1 MGYYYDIPD
10 QGRSSSTGMR
20 MIAVLVI
27 LMLILAGGM
36 ALLLRFGGDNGVIVP
51 DSERI
56 RVAVLDSGIDIDST
70 LEGRVVAEKSFVLP
84 QYGYTST
91 DLSVNDSRPDGYPHG
106 TTVAKAVVDSSAN
119 TVIVNG
125 RVLGQEGLATPA
137 GLIAAIY
144 WAVEQNCSVINLSLG
159 SSPTFGDP
167 LQAAVEWAFDQGV
180 VVVAAAGNEDDRNL
194 TGTSITSPSVFS
206 KCLAVGGLGTTGQ
219 PLGFTSHGPAAA
231 GYMKPDICAAGYYN
245 TVDGQYQGTS
255 FASPRVAAAAADLI
269 AYSQLNNITYTPGS
283 IMTALLLG
291 ATDLLYPEY
300 IVGAGRVNVQNSIQ
314 ILDSNSEQFE
324 LPELVYAHPASLP
337 LDYEVLFYED
347 TYRFDLQIFT
357 SGVTT
362 FDVVINAENTSMY
375 EIADE
380 VTINQ
385 TGFVPLTINVPSS
398 ISPAV
403 VFDATIDFHSALS
416 MNASIDIEFTSE
428 AALARIA
435 FDTSLTPWSIDTHY
449 GQFRDY
455 YRTLTENGI
464 SVTEI
469 RNESEIS
476 LNYLEEFDGVVLLDP
491 FTWDLNE
498 TDPLNANFF
507 SLPYD
512 PSTKQ
517 AYQDYYLGGGGIFV
531 SALSNLT
538 LNINRLNDF
547 INWTGF
553 SFGMQR
559 IPLGDSP
566 TLITNINPAHPITD
580 GVGSF
585 DYIGARLFIPGSAIE
600 LGRTG
605 SSIVLGCLQGAGG
618 GRLVVTGT
626 NYFIDN
632 WGINGDYGS
641 SYNALL
647 GLQIAQWITDLL

>member
-1 MGYYYDIPD
+1 
-10 QGRSSSTGMR
+10 

-36 ALLLRFGGDNGVIVP
+36 ALLLRFADNNGVILP
-51 DSERI
+51 PSERI

-70 LEGRVVAEKSFVLP
+70 LEGRVVAQQSFVLP

-91 DLSVNDSRPDGYPHG
+91 DLTVTDSNPDGYPHG
-106 TTVAKAVVDSSAN
+106 TTVAKELVESSVNVA
-119 TVIVNG
+119 IVNG

-180 VVVAAAGNEDDRNL
+180 LVVAAAGNEDDRGL

-206 KCLAVGGLGTTGQ
+206 KCLAVGGVGTTGQ

-231 GYMKPDICAAGYYN
+231 GYMKPDICARGYF
-245 TVDGQYQGTS
+245 TTSDGTYQGTS
-255 FASPRVAAAAADLI
+255 FAAPRVAAAAADLI
-269 AYSQLNNITYTPGS
+269 AYSKLNNITYTPGS

-291 ATDLLYPEY
+291 ATDLPYPEY
-300 IVGAGRVNVQNSIQ
+300 IVGAGSLNLQNSIQ
-314 ILDSNSEQFE
+314 VLASNSEQFE
-324 LPELVYAHPASLP
+324 LPEIAYAHPASLP
-337 LDYEVLFYED
+337 IEYEVLFYGD
-347 TYRFDLQIFT
+347 TYRFDVQIFT

-362 FDVVINAENTSMY
+362 FEVVIDADNPSMY

-385 TGFVPLTINVPSS
+385 TGFVPLTIHVPSS
-398 ISPAV
+398 ISPMMSFEAS
-403 VFDATIDFHSALS
+403 IDFKSSLS
-416 MNASIDIEFTSE
+416 MNASLDIAFSSE
-428 AALARIA
+428 EAIARIA
-435 FDTSLTPWSIDTHY
+435 FDTGFTPWSIDTHY

-469 RNESEIS
+469 RSESEIT
-476 LNYLEEFDGVVLLDP
+476 LEYLQEFDGVILLDP

-498 TDPLNANFF
+498 TDPLDASFF
-507 SLPYD
+507 SLPYNQ
-512 PSTKQ
+512 SAKQ
-517 AYQDYYLGGGGIFV
+517 AYEDYYLGGGGIFV
-531 SALSNLT
+531 TALSNDS
-538 LNINRLNDF
+538 LNIDRLNEF
-547 INWTGF
+547 IDWSGF

-559 IPLGDSP
+559 VPFGDSP
-566 TLITNINPAHPITD
+566 TLITNIDPAHPITD

-585 DYIGARLFIPGSAIE
+585 DYLGARLFIPGTAIE
-600 LGRTG
+600 LGRTDVY
-605 SSIVLGCLQGAGG
+605 IVLGCLEGAGG

-632 WGINGDYGS
+632 WGVNGDYGS

-647 GLQIAQWITDLL
+647 GLQIAQWIVGLI